1 MYDGVTAK
9 VLAEIHQE
17 DVKTIKE
24 LREELSIYKELV
36 SRYQKIINLN
46 NIDKISEE
54 IRDLKGQLI
63 VNTKN
68 KFKEVE
74 ELMNNENNRHN

>member
-17 DVKTIKE
+17 DVKIINE

-46 NIDKISEE
+46 NIDKISKE

-74 ELMNNENNRHN
+74 ELMKDEN

>member
-36 SRYQKIINLN
+36 SKYQKIINLN
-46 NIDKISEE
+46 NIDKISKE

-74 ELMNNENNRHN
+74 ELIKSEK

>member
-17 DVKTIKE
+17 DVKIINE
-24 LREELSIYKELV
+24 LREELSIYKVLV

-46 NIDKISEE
+46 NIDKISKE

-74 ELMNNENNRHN
+74 ELMKDEN